1 MFVFGDF
8 SIHHKNW
15 LTYSGGTDTSGEL
28 CYIFS
33 ISHDLTQMVNCLFF
47 WISFFFSDTSTCSK
61 MTFPRW
67 ETLIMLLSQFTL
79 NFCQSHKRMSSF
91 TAYLDYSCVDWVGLH
106 DHLRDVPLEDIFKL
120 IEFCEWVHFF
130 VCTNRENLLNLK

>member
-1 MFVFGDF
+1 MHLVNFVISFL
-8 SIHHKNW
+8 SHMTLLRW
-15 LTYSGGTDTSGEL
+15 LT
-28 CYIFS
+28 FS
-33 ISHDLTQMVNCLFF
+33 LGSLAVTLRGLFF

-61 MTFPRW
+61 MTFPHW

-79 NFCQSHKRMSSF
+79 NFCQSHKRMPSF

-106 DHLRDVPLEDIFKL
+106 HHLRDVPLEDIFKL

-130 VCTNRENLLNLK
+130 VCTNRANLLNLK